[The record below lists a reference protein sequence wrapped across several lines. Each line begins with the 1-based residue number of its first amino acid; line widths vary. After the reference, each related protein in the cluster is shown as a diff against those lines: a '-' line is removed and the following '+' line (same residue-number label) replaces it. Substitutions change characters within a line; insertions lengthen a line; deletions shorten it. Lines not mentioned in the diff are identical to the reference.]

1 MLISKSKFLEKENL
15 FFFTKNQLENSK
27 ILMDLTLKRLTDNQ
41 VTASVKNSKIQKF
54 KRLRFPWSIS
64 FLIRK
69 LDFVH
74 VKLYRGVEID
84 TFIDRGENVRAHRVK
99 EDDRFEATVKMGG
112 PRPKVNN
119 STSILDPSFSVPSA
133 VYFVYFRPSI
143 LIVHFADFFEHSKP
157 NPKNS

>member
-15 FFFTKNQLENSK
+15 FFSRKISSK
-27 ILMDLTLKRLTDNQ
+27 IQKLLMDLTLKRLTDNQ

-74 VKLYRGVEID
+74 VKLYRGVETS
-84 TFIDRGENVRAHRVK
+84 TFIDRGENGRVRRVK
-99 EDDRFEATVKMGG
+99 EDGLIGATKMGC
-112 PRPKVNN
+112 PKVTD
-119 STSILDPSFSVPSA
+119 SSRILNRTFGRLLCLLSNFPVVP
-133 VYFVYFRPSI
+133 
-143 LIVHFADFFEHSKP
+143 FADLSERSKP

>member
-1 MLISKSKFLEKENL
+1 MLISKSQFLEKENL
-15 FFFTKNQLENSK
+15 FFFSRKISSK
-27 ILMDLTLKRLTDNQ
+27 IQKLLMDLTLKRLTDNQ

-74 VKLYRGVEID
+74 VKLYRGVETS
-84 TFIDRGENVRAHRVK
+84 TFIDRGENGRVRRVK
-99 EDDRFEATVKMGG
+99 EDGLIGATKMGC
-112 PRPKVNN
+112 PKVTD
-119 STSILDPSFSVPSA
+119 SSRILNRTFGRLLCLLSNFPVVP
-133 VYFVYFRPSI
+133 
-143 LIVHFADFFEHSKP
+143 FADLSERSKP